1 MLEVNRYTAI
11 FLRVSKIFRPS
22 SMPFTID
29 TKSSFSKIISAA
41 SFVAS
46 LPEIFMEIP
55 ISACLIAGK
64 SLTPSP
70 VEATINPSL
79 WQAVTIYNF

>member
-1 MLEVNRYTAI
+1 M
-11 FLRVSKIFRPS
+11 PS
-22 SMPFTID
+22 TID
-29 TKSSFSKIISAA
+29 AKSSFSRITSAA

-55 ISACLIAGK
+55 ISACLIAGE